1 MATAILD
8 RSVAR
13 LASRAR
19 VLLACGVAAGPLY
32 VGVGALEMVFRPG
45 FDPLR
50 HDLSL
55 MANGDFGWI
64 HTSLL
69 ILSGLLMVAAA
80 FGMRS
85 AMRTGPASAWGPP
98 LIALYGLGL
107 IGAGIFAADPAFGF
121 PPGTP
126 ADEHSVSV
134 HGLLHLV
141 TGAIGFLGLIA
152 SCFVIARRFS
162 WQRQRGWVTFSRI
175 TAVAFAGAFI
185 GIASGSQQGGIVSAI
200 VILAFTAAVLVAWTW
215 LSLLHLHLA
224 KEIGS

>member
-1 MATAILD
+1 MATAVLD
-8 RSVAR
+8 RSVSR
-13 LASRAR
+13 PASRSR

-32 VGVGALEMVFRPG
+32 VGVGALEMAFRPG

-121 PPGTP
+121 PPGTA

-152 SCFVIARRFS
+152 GCFVIARRFS

-175 TAVAFAGAFI
+175 TGVAFAAAFI

-200 VILAFTAAVLVAWTW
+200 VVLAFTAAVVLAWTW
-215 LSLLHLHLA
+215 LSLLHLHLTT
-224 KEIGS
+224 EIDS